1 MKLEIENKKELLN
14 PGRKDIERA
23 LKGLKSE
30 GPSSFASLT
39 SGSGDYVQ
47 VAGGK
52 FTCFLEKRDAHNKT
66 QYRAY
71 SDKPSVP
78 FPDGSILS
86 FTGGDIALKKDEWFN
101 IEKII
106 EVFVAFANSEE
117 LPEGIQWRKLE
128 LDY

>member
-1 MKLEIENKKELLN
+1 MILEIENKPEIKT
-14 PGRKDIERA
+14 PKPKDIERA

-52 FTCFLEKRDAHNKT
+52 FTCFLEKRDSTSGAH
-66 QYRAY
+66 YRAY
-71 SDKPSVP
+71 SKKPSAP

-86 FTGGDIALKKDEWFN
+86 FSGGDVALKHDEWLN
-101 IEKII
+101 IERVIS
-106 EVFVAFANSEE
+106 VFIAF
-117 LPEGIQWRKLE
+117 LEGDDFPSDIHWREIDLN
-128 LDY
+128 